1 MGAVTVRVFSS
12 HPIAAEQYTRVLTAD
27 KELRL
32 ASEEDPFQVGVF
44 DGEAASIESVL
55 TMIRLKFPSMRP
67 LVLSLPC
74 DENHCVRWL
83 FRGVW
88 GLVTYDRYEEE
99 LPRAVRHLA
108 EGQLWFPP
116 PVIVR
121 WMRLDETR
129 RASALHV
136 SLTQRERD
144 VMEFLLRRLSNKEI
158 AGILRIK
165 ESTVK
170 FHVGNIFN
178 KLHVTSRHELSAE
191 WFPYLALTQL
201 NPSRRPPLPVPF
213 PIPQGS

>member
-12 HPIAAEQYTRVLTAD
+12 HPIAAGQYTRVLTAEKD
-27 KELRL
+27 FRL
-32 ASEEDPFQVGVF
+32 VSAETPFQVGVF
-44 DGEAASIESVL
+44 DGEASSTESVL

-74 DENHCVRWL
+74 DENQCVRWL

-99 LPRAVRHLA
+99 LPRAVQHLA

-121 WMRLDETR
+121 WMRFDETR

-136 SLTQRERD
+136 SLTQRERE
-144 VMEFLLRRLSNKEI
+144 VMEFLLRRLSNKDI
-158 AGILRIK
+158 ATILRIS
-165 ESTVK
+165 ETTVK
-170 FHVGNIFN
+170 FHVGHIFN
-178 KLHVTSRHELSAE
+178 KLHVRSRQELSGECASR
-191 WFPYLALTQL
+191 LGLT
-201 NPSRRPPLPVPF
+201 
-213 PIPQGS
+213 

>member
-12 HPIAAEQYTRVLTAD
+12 HPIAAGQYTRVLTAEKD
-27 KELRL
+27 LCL

-74 DENHCVRWL
+74 DENQCVRWL

-88 GLVTYDRYEEE
+88 GLVTYDRYEED
-99 LPRAVRHLA
+99 LPRAVRQLA
-108 EGQLWFPP
+108 EGQLWFPA
-116 PVIVR
+116 PVVAR
-121 WMRLDETR
+121 WMQIDETR

-136 SLTQRERD
+136 SLTQRERE

-158 AGILRIK
+158 ATILRIS
-165 ESTVK
+165 ETTVK
-170 FHVGNIFN
+170 FHVGHIFK
-178 KLHVTSRHELSAE
+178 KLHVSSRQELSAK
-191 WFPYLALTQL
+191 
-201 NPSRRPPLPVPF
+201 SVPHLRVA
-213 PIPQGS
+213 